1 MGKWLVGLAW
11 PAISRILTALGLGTV
26 TFVGMD
32 AMLQNAISQ
41 SQSSFAGLAPEVLAI
56 LSISGCISAIGIFA
70 GALTA
75 CLMLAVLKRFSFGS
89 GT

>member
-11 PAISRILTALGLGTV
+11 PAISRILTSLGLGTV
-26 TFVGMD
+26 TFLGLD

-41 SQSSFAGLAPEVLAI
+41 SQSSFSGLSSEIMAFM
-56 LSISGCISAIGIFA
+56 SISGVITALGINA
-70 GALTA
+70 GALAA
-75 CLMLAVLKRFSFGS
+75 CLAMVALKRFSFGS